1 MIQAMILIQLQ
12 MRKKKGI
19 RSLNIILILT
29 TLDIGAS
36 ISDLPSLAMYG
47 WPYFLFQIYSYSS
60 KHLAAIISDLAT
72 IQYCPPYISQ
82 GFTVVTGGI
91 TKYLD
96 FYCSFYSSLC
106 NFETFKSSHCS
117 ITYREGVNARK
128 IVFANSAGHG
138 SHWTIINSLLPLSLL
153 LLQPAAAQI
162 KCGSHGHPGHHSSL
176 HLHWVETGPG
186 TSLDNAVCYYIY
198 PRTFRCQ
205 NQEMF

>member
-1 MIQAMILIQLQ
+1 

-29 TLDIGAS
+29 TLDIGVS
-36 ISDLPSLAMYG
+36 ISDCPLSLCTAGHTFYFKYIVIHVNT
-47 WPYFLFQIYSYSS
+47 WPPLFQIR
-60 KHLAAIISDLAT
+60 
-72 IQYCPPYISQ
+72 PPTSIVRRTFHKALQ
-82 GFTVVTGGI
+82 
-91 TKYLD
+91 
-96 FYCSFYSSLC
+96 SSLGASQ
-106 NFETFKSSHCS
+106 NIWTFIVPFTLVFVILRLSNHH
-117 ITYREGVNARK
+117 IAALHIYIEGVNARK

-153 LLQPAAAQI
+153 LLQPAAALIQ
-162 KCGSHGHPGHHSSL
+162 CGSHGHCSDHSSL

>member
-1 MIQAMILIQLQ
+1 
-12 MRKKKGI
+12 
-19 RSLNIILILT
+19 
-29 TLDIGAS
+29 
-36 ISDLPSLAMYG
+36 MYG
-47 WPYFLFQIYSYSS
+47 WPYFLFQIYSYSFN
-60 KHLAAIISDLAT
+60 HLAAIISDPAT
-72 IQYCPPYISQ
+72 NQYCPPYISQ

-117 ITYREGVNARK
+117 ITYLEGVNARK

-162 KCGSHGHPGHHSSL
+162 QCGSHGTWTPWTPFIFTSPLGRDWAWHQPRQCSL
-176 HLHWVETGPG
+176 LLYLSKNFQVSESRDVLG
-186 TSLDNAVCYYIY
+186 S
-198 PRTFRCQ
+198 
-205 NQEMF
+205 